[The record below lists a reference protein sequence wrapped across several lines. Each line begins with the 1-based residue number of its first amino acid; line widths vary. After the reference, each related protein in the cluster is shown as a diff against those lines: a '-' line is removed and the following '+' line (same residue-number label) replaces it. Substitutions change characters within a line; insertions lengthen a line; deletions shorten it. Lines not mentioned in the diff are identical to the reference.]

1 MPKPKPLKF
10 EWDPAKAENNNAK
23 YGVTFDEAINIFT
36 DRFALYFDDLEH
48 SQKAKRELIIGK
60 SKARDRL
67 LTCFFE
73 RTENTIH
80 IVGAR
85 VSTHRE
91 RQDYDENAETKKNK
105 HKITTYY
112 E

>member
-1 MPKPKPLKF
+1 MPKPKPLQF
-10 EWDPAKAENNNAK
+10 EWDPAKAETNDAK
-23 YGVTFDEAINIFT
+23 YGVTFDEAASIFK
-36 DRFALYFDDLEH
+36 DRYALFFDDLEH
-48 SQKAKRELIIGK
+48 SQKTKRELVIAK
-60 SKARDRL
+60 SKVRDRL

-73 RTENTIH
+73 RTENKIH

-91 RQDYDENAETKKNK
+91 RQDYDENAESKKNK
-105 HKITTYY
+105 YKITTYY